1 MLLLKSVFHCF
12 PKNVLSQWSCF
23 GAFILSV
30 CLFARA
36 LCRPALWHMPLT
48 ASLFLET
55 AALVTLRH
63 SCSQTHTHAHERACL
78 FGVLFFF
85 NLGDQQSISHSCAT
99 PSTDCSHSSVWCEWT
114 RVKSVWIDGTEH
126 SWG

>member
-63 SCSQTHTHAHERACL
+63 SCSQTHTHMHMNVRACL
-78 FGVLFFF
+78 GFSFFLILET
-85 NLGDQQSISHSCAT
+85 NS
-99 PSTDCSHSSVWCEWT
+99 
-114 RVKSVWIDGTEH
+114 R
-126 SWG
+126 